1 MIGKRHQHQ
10 KRKWF
15 SMEDITIQDLYNWA
29 KDHNY
34 LDYKI
39 RIQYRDDGGAYFGYD
54 KEVLLIVCEKDKTVK
69 L

>member
-1 MIGKRHQHQ
+1 MNDKQEYFGT
-10 KRKWF
+10 
-15 SMEDITIQDLYNWA
+15 MEDITIQDLYNWA

-39 RIQYRDDGGAYFGYD
+39 RIQYRDDGGTYFGYD

>member
-1 MIGKRHQHQ
+1 
-10 KRKWF
+10 
-15 SMEDITIQDLYNWA
+15 MEDITIQDLYNWA

-39 RIQYRDDGGAYFGYD
+39 IIQYRDDGGDYLGYD
-54 KEVLLIVCEKDKTVK
+54 KEVLLVISEKDKTIK